1 MAIEIKRKGN
11 EPVSFFLK
19 RCREKVKRS
28 NLIDKCRKRSH
39 RDKSKGK
46 RVRKQEALKRE
57 VYKNRIEYLK
67 KVGKIKIEERRGF
80 R

>member
-1 MAIEIKRKGN
+1 MVIEVKRKEN

-19 RCREKVKRS
+19 RFSEKVKRS
-28 NLIDKCRKRSH
+28 NLIDRHKKGAH
-39 RDKSKGK
+39 RDKPRGK

-57 VYKNRIEYLK
+57 VYKKRIEYLK
-67 KVGKIKIEERRGF
+67 KTGKIKIESRGF

>member
-1 MAIEIKRKGN
+1 MVIEVKRKGN

-19 RCREKVKRS
+19 RFREKVKRS
-28 NLIDKCRKRSH
+28 NLIDRCREGAH
-39 RDKSKGK
+39 RGKLRGK

-67 KVGKIKIEERRGF
+67 KTGKIKIEERRGF